1 MKNIFDCISEK
12 ELSNLVGESVKTQV
26 VSENGNSYTCVINDV
41 HIIKVPFNKK
51 TAISLRREINLANI
65 LQRCV
70 LPAQTPAWR
79 YVDLSYT
86 SQDPLSKYA
95 AFCAVAPIIKG
106 CSPATVNTP
115 ELMTDLGRFLAV
127 LHKVPATTFHGVQTY
142 IDIHFNH
149 MIKTWEKQGRHKN
162 VEVSRWKHFKKYLKS
177 TCLNRVNEVYL
188 NRVSPVLTHADLH
201 ERNVLVDERGRLKA
215 VLDFGNAILTPEP
228 QDILFPLNGITRQSV
243 LLNAYQAYLG
253 RRADEPDKSQ
263 KTWQLISKMD
273 VQAER
278 ILDKFLTQ
286 EKQRG

>member
-1 MKNIFDCISEK
+1 MKNIFDSLSKK
-12 ELSNLVGESVKTQV
+12 ELSNLVGEAVQTYA
-26 VSENGNSYTCVINDV
+26 VSENGNSYTCFVNRSY
-41 HIIKVPFNKK
+41 IIKVPFNKK
-51 TAISLRREINLANI
+51 TAISLRQEINLANI
-65 LQRCV
+65 LQKCV

-79 YVDLSYT
+79 YVDLSHT
-86 SQDPLSKYA
+86 SQDPFPKYA

-162 VEVSRWKHFKKYLKS
+162 VEVSRWKHFKNYLKS

-188 NRVSPVLTHADLH
+188 NSVSPVLTHADLYVC
-201 ERNVLVDERGRLKA
+201 NVLVDRRERLKA

>member
-12 ELSNLVGESVKTQV
+12 ELSNLIGESVKTQV

-65 LQRCV
+65 LQKCV

-79 YVDLSYT
+79 YVDLSHT
-86 SQDPLSKYA
+86 SQEPLSKYA
-95 AFCAVAPIIKG
+95 AFCAVAPMITG

-149 MIKTWEKQGRHKN
+149 MIKTWEKQERHKT
-162 VEVSRWKHFKKYLKS
+162 VEVSRWKHFKKYLKN
-177 TCLNRVNEVYL
+177 TCLKRANDVYR
-188 NRVSPVLTHADLH
+188 NSVSPVLTHADLH

-273 VQAER
+273 VQAES